1 MIIYKTIWSFLNQL
15 YHLNTTYLI
24 LKISSRSKVSQP
36 WVQKRS
42 KQGLHHFLQAHFN
55 ISPTSAV
62 MRSFTNV
69 RKHFNHNGTE
79 ASRELLCQISR
90 PENFTWTTCSNPFFV
105 TAFLQTKNNLR
116 DQFFFL
122 LSSYTVT
129 VKETL

>member
-1 MIIYKTIWSFLNQL
+1 MIIYKTNWSFLNQL
-15 YHLNTTYLI
+15 YHLYTTYLI

-42 KQGLHHFLQAHFN
+42 KEVLHHFLQAHFN

-62 MRSFTNV
+62 MRSFTKV

-90 PENFTWTTCSNPFFV
+90 PENLTWTTFSNPFYV
-105 TAFLQTKNNLR
+105 IAFLQTKNNLR
-116 DQFFFL
+116 DQFFSSIFL
-122 LSSYTVT
+122 YSNC
-129 VKETL
+129 